1 VARHSAQRENH
12 FSEEFMHTILKSNMK
27 TVTIGDD
34 KPFIIIGE
42 KLNPTGMKKLGQAL
56 VEQNFDYVKRLAQR
70 QVAWG
75 ADVLDVN
82 VGHPQVN
89 EAAIMPKV
97 VEAVLSVVDVPL
109 CIDSNEPKILE
120 AGLKVAPGK
129 PLVNSVN
136 GEDKQLATVL
146 PIVKDRGAAVI
157 GMAIG
162 NQGIPPTPDGRLAAA
177 GKIIERATK
186 MGIPIEDIVIDPL
199 VMTVGHNSNAA
210 LVTLKSIELIKNEYG
225 VNISLGAS
233 NVSFGLPDRH
243 SVNSAFLALAIQTGV
258 TTSITDPIKLG
269 SSIKAIDLLLGRDAN
284 SIRYLKY
291 FRATEKLREQEAA
304 VKV

>member
-1 VARHSAQRENH
+1 
-12 FSEEFMHTILKSNMK
+12 MHTVLKSNTK
-27 TVTIGDD
+27 EVIIGPD
-34 KPFIIIGE
+34 KPFIMIGE
-42 KLNPTGMKKLGQAL
+42 KLNPTGMKKLGQTL
-56 VEQNFDYVKRLAQR
+56 VEQNFDYVKYLAQR
-70 QVAWG
+70 QIAWG

-82 VGHPQVN
+82 VGHPQID

-97 VEAVLSVVDVPL
+97 VEAIISVVDVPL
-109 CIDSNEPKILE
+109 CIDSNEPRILE
-120 AGLKVAPGK
+120 AGLRIATGK

-136 GEDKQLATVL
+136 GEEKQLATVL

-157 GMAIG
+157 GLTIAEE
-162 NQGIPPTPDGRLAAA
+162 GIPPTPEGRLAAA
-177 GKIIERATK
+177 GKIIERAAK
-186 MGIPIEDIVIDPL
+186 MGIPVEDIIIDPL

-210 LVTLKSIELIKNEYG
+210 MVTLKTIELVKKEYG

-243 SVNSAFLALAIQTGV
+243 AVNSAFLTLAIKAGATC
-258 TTSITDPIKLG
+258 SITDPIKLG
-269 SSIKAIDLLLGRDAN
+269 NTIRATDLLLGKDAN

-291 FRATEKLREQEAA
+291 FRAMEKLRQQEAA

>member
-1 VARHSAQRENH
+1 
-12 FSEEFMHTILKSNMK
+12 MHTLLKSNSK
-27 TVTIGDD
+27 EVTIGAD
-34 KPFIIIGE
+34 KPFVIIGE
-42 KLNPTGMKKLGQAL
+42 KINPTGIKKLGQAL
-56 VEQNFDYVKRLAQR
+56 VDQNFEYVKYLAQR

-82 VGHPQVN
+82 VGHPQID
-89 EAAIMPKV
+89 EIAIMPKV
-97 VEAVLSVVDVPL
+97 VEAILSVVDVPL
-109 CIDSNEPKILE
+109 CIDSNDPKILE

-136 GEDKQLATVL
+136 GEDRQLATVL

-162 NQGIPPTPDGRLAAA
+162 NDGIPPTAEGRLAAA
-177 GKIIERATK
+177 GKIIEHAAK
-186 MGIPIEDIVIDPL
+186 IGIPIEDIIIDPL
-199 VMTVGHNSNAA
+199 VMTVGHNSNAG
-210 LVTLKSIELIKNEYG
+210 LVTLKSIELIKKEYG

-243 SVNSAFLALAIQTGV
+243 SVNSAFLALAIQIGV

-269 SSIKAIDLLLGRDAN
+269 NSIKAIDLLLGKDAN
-284 SIRYLKY
+284 SMRYLKY
-291 FRATEKLREQEAA
+291 FRATEKLREQEAT

>member
-1 VARHSAQRENH
+1 
-12 FSEEFMHTILKSNMK
+12 MHTILKSNSK
-27 TVTIGDD
+27 EVTIGAD
-34 KPFIIIGE
+34 KPFVIIGE
-42 KLNPTGMKKLGQAL
+42 KINPTGIKKLGQAL
-56 VEQNFDYVKRLAQR
+56 VDQNFEYVKQLALR

-82 VGHPQVN
+82 VGHPQID
-89 EAAIMPKV
+89 EAAVMPKV
-97 VEAVLSVVDVPL
+97 VAAIMEVVDIPL

-136 GEDKQLATVL
+136 GEDKQLASVL

-157 GMAIG
+157 GLTIG
-162 NQGIPPTPDGRLAAA
+162 DEGIPPTPEGRLAAA
-177 GKIIERATK
+177 GKIIEYAAK
-186 MGIPIEDIVIDPL
+186 IGIPIEDIIIDPL
-199 VMTVGHNSNAA
+199 VMTVGHNSNAG
-210 LVTLKSIELIKNEYG
+210 LVTLKSIELITKEYG

-269 SSIKAIDLLLGRDAN
+269 NSIKAIDLLLGKDAN
-284 SIRYLKY
+284 SMRYLKY
-291 FRATEKLREQEAA
+291 FRATEKLREQETAA
-304 VKV
+304 KV

>member
-1 VARHSAQRENH
+1 
-12 FSEEFMHTILKSNMK
+12 MHTILKSN
-27 TVTIGDD
+27 TREVIIGSD
-34 KPFIIIGE
+34 KPFVMIGE
-42 KLNPTGMKKLGQAL
+42 KINPTGIKKLGQAL
-56 VEQNFDYVKRLAQR
+56 VEQNFEYVQHLAKR

-82 VGHPQVN
+82 VGHPQID
-89 EAAIMPKV
+89 EADIMPKV
-97 VEAVLSVVDVPL
+97 VQAIVSAVDVPL

-120 AGLKVAPGK
+120 AGLKYAPGK

-136 GEDKQLATVL
+136 GEEKQLSTVL

-157 GMAIG
+157 GLTIG
-162 NQGIPPTPDGRLAAA
+162 EEGIPATPEGRLAAA
-177 GKIIERATK
+177 GIIIERCAK

-210 LVTLKSIELIKNEYG
+210 LVTLKTIELVTKEYG

-233 NVSFGLPDRH
+233 NVSFGLPDRQ
-243 SVNSAFLALAIQTGV
+243 SVNSAFLALAIQAGV

-269 SSIKAIDLLLGRDAN
+269 SAIKAIDLLLGKDAN
-284 SIRYLKY
+284 SMRYLKY
-291 FRATEKLREQEAA
+291 FRATEKLKAEEAA

>member
-1 VARHSAQRENH
+1 
-12 FSEEFMHTILKSNMK
+12 MHTILKSNSK
-27 TVTIGDD
+27 TVTIGHD
-34 KPFIIIGE
+34 KPFVIIGE
-42 KLNPTGMKKLGQAL
+42 KINPTGIKKLGQAL
-56 VEQNFDYVKRLAQR
+56 VDQNFEYVQHLAKR

-82 VGHPQVN
+82 VGHPQID

-97 VEAVLSVVDVPL
+97 VEAILEVVDVPL

-120 AGLKVAPGK
+120 AGLKVTPGK

-162 NQGIPPTPDGRLAAA
+162 NEGIPPTAEGRLAAA
-177 GKIIERATK
+177 GKIIEYAAK
-186 MGIPIEDIVIDPL
+186 IGISAEDIIIDPL
-199 VMTVGHNSNAA
+199 VMTVGHNSQAGF
-210 LVTLKSIELIKNEYG
+210 VTLKAIELIKKEYG

-243 SVNSAFLALAIQTGV
+243 SVNSAFLALAIQTGA

-269 SSIKAIDLLLGRDAN
+269 NSIKAIDLLLGRDAN
-284 SIRYLKY
+284 SMRYLKY
-291 FRATEKLREQEAA
+291 FRTMEKLREQE
-304 VKV
+304 KK

>member
-1 VARHSAQRENH
+1 
-12 FSEEFMHTILKSNMK
+12 MHTILKSNTK
-27 TVTIGDD
+27 TVAVGAD
-34 KPFIIIGE
+34 KPFVIIGE
-42 KLNPTGMKKLGQAL
+42 KINPTGIKKLGQAL
-56 VEQNFDYVKRLAQR
+56 VDQNFEYVKHLAQR

-82 VGHPQVN
+82 VGHPQID

-97 VEAVLSVVDVPL
+97 VEAILSVVDVPL

-162 NQGIPPTPDGRLAAA
+162 NEGIPPTAEGRLAAA
-177 GKIIERATK
+177 GKIIERAAK
-186 MGIPIEDIVIDPL
+186 MGIPAEDIIIDPL
-199 VMTVGHNSNAA
+199 VMTVGHNSEAG
-210 LVTLKSIELIKNEYG
+210 LVTLKAIELITKEYG

-243 SVNSAFLALAIQTGV
+243 AVNSAFLALAIQAGV

-269 SSIKAIDLLLGRDAN
+269 NSIKAIDLLLGKDPN
-284 SIRYLKY
+284 SMRYLKY
-291 FRATEKLREQEAA
+291 FRVTEKLRAEEAA

>member
-1 VARHSAQRENH
+1 
-12 FSEEFMHTILKSNMK
+12 MHTILKGTNK
-27 TVTIGDD
+27 EVVIGEDR
-34 KPFIIIGE
+34 PFVMIGE
-42 KLNPTGMKKLGQAL
+42 KLNPTGIKKLGQAL
-56 VEQNFDYVKRLAQR
+56 VEQNFDYVKHLAQR

-75 ADVLDVN
+75 ADVLDIN
-82 VGHPQVN
+82 VGHPQID

-97 VEAVLSVVDVPL
+97 VEAVISVVDVPL
-109 CIDSNEPKILE
+109 CIDSNEPRILE
-120 AGLKVAPGK
+120 AGLRIAPGK

-136 GEDKQLATVL
+136 GEEKQLATVL

-157 GMAIG
+157 GLTIG
-162 NQGIPPTPDGRLAAA
+162 EEGIPATAEERLAAA
-177 GKIIERATK
+177 GKIIERAVK
-186 MGIPIEDIVIDPL
+186 MGIPVEDIIIDPL

-210 LVTLKSIELIKNEYG
+210 TVTLKTIELVKKEYG

-243 SVNSAFLALAIQTGV
+243 AVNSAFLALAIQAGATC
-258 TTSITDPIKLG
+258 SITDSIKLG
-269 SSIKAIDLLLGRDAN
+269 NTIRATDLLLGKDAN
-284 SIRYLKY
+284 SMRYLKY

>member
-1 VARHSAQRENH
+1 
-12 FSEEFMHTILKSNMK
+12 MHTSLKSNSK
-27 TVTIGDD
+27 EVIIGED
-34 KPFIIIGE
+34 KPFVIIGE
-42 KLNPTGMKKLGQAL
+42 KINPTGIKKLGQAL
-56 VEQNFDYVKRLAQR
+56 VDQNFEYVKQLALR

-82 VGHPQVN
+82 VGHPQIDEVT
-89 EAAIMPKV
+89 IMPKV
-97 VEAVLSVVDVPL
+97 VEAILSVVDVPL

-120 AGLKVAPGK
+120 AGLKVSPGK

-162 NQGIPPTPDGRLAAA
+162 NEGIPATAEGRLAAA
-177 GKIIERATK
+177 GKVIEHATK
-186 MGIPIEDIVIDPL
+186 IGIPIEDIIIDPL
-199 VMTVGHNSNAA
+199 VMTIGHNSQAG
-210 LVTLKSIELIKNEYG
+210 LVTLKSIELIKKEYG
-225 VNISLGAS
+225 VNMSLGAS

-243 SVNSAFLALAIQTGV
+243 SVNSAFLALAAQMGV

-269 SSIKAIDLLLGRDAN
+269 SSIKAIDLLLGKDAN
-284 SIRYLKY
+284 SMRYLKY

-304 VKV
+304 AKA